1 MKSRSKKAIIN
12 ITLVLTAL
20 SIAIYSAMY
29 VTVTITSNSM
39 KPTFEEGELILMKGH
54 FFNPTIKRGQIVMF
68 STKDKPAVLKR
79 VIGTAGDLITMNKK
93 TVYIF
98 KKDSASSL
106 FEMQNVISSLG
117 KYKENGYPLAVYDTH
132 IDDIA
137 FKVAFTGIV
146 PANEE
151 HYFQQDGMLIGQWSV
166 PSGHLFVMGDNRDFS
181 VDSRFFGFVSTSSV
195 KAVY

>member
-39 KPTFEEGELILMKGH
+39 KPTFEEGELILMKRH
-54 FFNPTIKRGQIVMF
+54 FFNPTIKRGQMVMF

-93 TVYIF
+93 
-98 KKDSASSL
+98 
-106 FEMQNVISSLG
+106 
-117 KYKENGYPLAVYDTH
+117 NGLYL
-132 IDDIA
+132 
-137 FKVAFTGIV
+137 
-146 PANEE
+146 
-151 HYFQQDGMLIGQWSV
+151 
-166 PSGHLFVMGDNRDFS
+166 
-181 VDSRFFGFVSTSSV
+181 
-195 KAVY
+195 